1 MRELLDKR
9 CSVMSCTADCLE
21 ATLEAL
27 RVPPKLIITDS
38 QVFPSVWKAKPA
50 ESLLTSFSI
59 LFAGYKGDIQTFLH
73 GAKAIASLTENST
86 VLIAEA
92 CAHAPTTEDIGR
104 EKIPRLLRQRV
115 GQGLSFTFLRGNDF
129 PQDLSPYDLIIHC
142 GACMFNRRHVI
153 HRIAQAN
160 AQGIPI
166 SNYGVVLAYLT
177 GILDQVSHT

>member
-1 MRELLDKR
+1 MFRYELHGRLLG
-9 CSVMSCTADCLE
+9 SNLGGPAH
-21 ATLEAL
+21 
-27 RVPPKLIITDS
+27 PPKVDYNR
-38 QVFPSVWKAKPA
+38 FPGFPFRLEGKTRGEPA
-50 ESLLTSFSI
+50 DLLLHSL
-59 LFAGYKGDIQTFLH
+59 QTFLH

>member
-1 MRELLDKR
+1 M
-9 CSVMSCTADCLE
+9 
-21 ATLEAL
+21 
-27 RVPPKLIITDS
+27 
-38 QVFPSVWKAKPA
+38 
-50 ESLLTSFSI
+50 
-59 LFAGYKGDIQTFLH
+59 
-73 GAKAIASLTENST
+73 TENST

-115 GQGLSFTFLRGNDF
+115 GQGLSFTFLRGDDF

>member
-1 MRELLDKR
+1 M
-9 CSVMSCTADCLE
+9 
-21 ATLEAL
+21 
-27 RVPPKLIITDS
+27 
-38 QVFPSVWKAKPA
+38 
-50 ESLLTSFSI
+50 
-59 LFAGYKGDIQTFLH
+59 
-73 GAKAIASLTENST
+73 TENST

-104 EKIPRLLRQRV
+104 EKFPV
-115 GQGLSFTFLRGNDF
+115 CSGSGWGKDSPSPSSGETTF
-129 PQDLSPYDLIIHC
+129 PKTSPYDLIIHC

>member
-1 MRELLDKR
+1 M
-9 CSVMSCTADCLE
+9 
-21 ATLEAL
+21 
-27 RVPPKLIITDS
+27 ITDS
-38 QVFPSVWKAKPA
+38 QAFGKVSKDTP
-50 ESLLTSFSI
+50 EDILLTSFSI

>member
-1 MRELLDKR
+1 MPLQPR
-9 CSVMSCTADCLE
+9 
-21 ATLEAL
+21 TLA
-27 RVPPKLIITDS
+27 
-38 QVFPSVWKAKPA
+38 AKK
-50 ESLLTSFSI
+50 F
-59 LFAGYKGDIQTFLH
+59 
-73 GAKAIASLTENST
+73 
-86 VLIAEA
+86 
-92 CAHAPTTEDIGR
+92 
-104 EKIPRLLRQRV
+104 PRLLRQRV